1 MFCCNNRRGIFHM
14 ICIQNILSASKR
26 RIYKYSV
33 FCLRSFCITE
43 LALFRMA
50 KHNYLFFQ
58 TLDNFG
64 SFKKHCDFYLN
75 EYSEVIPH
83 SALKGVTPMEVY
95 TSRWGEVDRLKIAEE
110 SEQAR
115 QSRKVM
121 NLASSCKSCP
131 F

>member
-1 MFCCNNRRGIFHM
+1 MKKANLIDIKIAQIEIDESN
-14 ICIQNILSASKR
+14 SAAEV
-26 RIYKYSV
+26 I
-33 FCLRSFCITE
+33 
-43 LALFRMA
+43 FRMA

-83 SALKGVTPMEVY
+83 SALKGATPMEVY
-95 TSRWGEVDRLKIAEE
+95 MSRWGEVERIKIAEE
-110 SEQAR
+110 SEQAK

-121 NLASSCKSCP
+121 NLASSCKSCS